1 MGSTGDASVLLLEES
16 ISESVDEDSVLPFG
30 ELWSTPSVDD
40 SGATDP
46 VP

>member
-16 ISESVDEDSVLPFG
+16 IQESVDEEVVPFD
-30 ELWSTPSVDD
+30 ELWSTSVDD
-40 SGATDP
+40 SGTTGP